1 MQLPAE
7 GGQALHARPLCRDVF
22 QLVDRPDGRREVGPQ
37 ELREV
42 VSAAVSYLE
51 ALTERQIVSA
61 ITVAELYTGVREGAE
76 RQALEELLETFDI
89 IPVSQ
94 TIAVTGGLFRRK
106 FLKSHNLG
114 IADAVIAATAE
125 MEKAIVVT
133 RNRKHFPMFSNVIVP
148 YQK

>member
-1 MQLPAE
+1 MEE
-7 GGQALHARPLCRDVF
+7 GLLIDSDV
-22 QLVDRPDGRREVGPQ
+22 LIDY
-37 ELREV
+37 LRGY
-42 VSAAVSYLE
+42 SAAVSYLE

-133 RNRKHFPMFSNVIVP
+133 RNRKHLPMFSNVIVP

>member
-1 MQLPAE
+1 MEE
-7 GGQALHARPLCRDVF
+7 GLLIDSDV
-22 QLVDRPDGRREVGPQ
+22 LIDY
-37 ELREV
+37 LRGY
-42 VSAAVSYLE
+42 SAAVSYLE

-114 IADAVIAATAE
+114 IADAVIAATAPQNWAST
-125 MEKAIVVT
+125 MWTLLSHLKMGLLPLHKPISITTTMATTILKTWGLVLI
-133 RNRKHFPMFSNVIVP
+133 KSLL
-148 YQK
+148 